1 MARRKRYTCTF
12 CGRRRVSDFSNGPVA
27 KDLHPGGIIACSKCE
42 REMGDNAV
50 RAYRNKPHWTNVVY
64 KNGSDEIAYQ
74 TGPGPN

>member
-12 CGRRRVSDFSNGPVA
+12 CGRRRVSDFSNGPVYG
-27 KDLHPGGIIACSKCE
+27 LIACAKCE

-74 TGPGPN
+74 TGPGPR